1 MATADGTTVHKHFRL
16 NPSKLKLAQTLL
28 EASTETETVERA
40 LDLAI
45 SEYERNKVTEE
56 ANHQFLTS
64 GAVIRDIYG
73 KLAE

>member
-45 SEYERNKVTEE
+45 SEYE
-56 ANHQFLTS
+56 
-64 GAVIRDIYG
+64 
-73 KLAE
+73 